1 MKSEVKNWTF
11 NWIIKKK
18 RRKLRLINYTHHII
32 KIIKKFLFQDKIRL
46 LQDDLESERELR
58 SRVSITHKFIQP
70 NYLLVLISLIQ

>member
-1 MKSEVKNWTF
+1 MKN
-11 NWIIKKK
+11 
-18 RRKLRLINYTHHII
+18 
-32 KIIKKFLFQDKIRL
+32 FLFQDKIRL